1 MLCLSTSL
9 TDCVSPPARGKCS
22 GLSFASAR
30 PLRIASTQGVSD
42 SQRAMLC
49 LSTSLTDCVEILS
62 SNSTNSGPLPQH
74 VPYGLRHQRSKPLL
88 KFFTFASALPLR
100 IASANMHKNIR
111 FFGETCCEL
120 VDSFSGTQT
129 LVPALAIFP
138 NSSAAKATYV
148 AINDSL
154 GRTIDRFCGANYTSF
169 LC

>member
-1 MLCLSTSL
+1 MDYVRPCGDAGRQTLF
-9 TDCVSPPARGKCS
+9 
-22 GLSFASAR
+22 FASAR
-30 PLRIASTQGVSD
+30 PLRIAS
-42 SQRAMLC
+42 
-49 LSTSLTDCVEILS
+49 
-62 SNSTNSGPLPQH
+62 
-74 VPYGLRHQRSKPLL
+74 
-88 KFFTFASALPLR
+88 
-100 IASANMHKNIR
+100 ANMLKNIR
-111 FFGETCCEL
+111 FLGETCCEL